1 MNSAIKGWGWGWGL
15 STLKP
20 TLILSLE
27 ILQLIDS
34 RHLTLEPGNTGNI
47 DGWEVESIGKPPKII
62 SIQGTLVVKTI
73 NSHS

>member
-34 RHLTLEPGNTGNI
+34 RHLNSDPGNTGNI